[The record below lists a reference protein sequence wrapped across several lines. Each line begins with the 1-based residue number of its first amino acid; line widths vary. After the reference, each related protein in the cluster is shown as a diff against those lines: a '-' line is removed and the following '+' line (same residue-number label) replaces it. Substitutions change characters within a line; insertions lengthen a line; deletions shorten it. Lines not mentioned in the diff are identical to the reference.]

1 MNIDITYYRLYKI
14 IAENRGYC
22 NALSKIV
29 LHKLLNG
36 NIRKIAKYGLTFF
49 LSFGNITLLEF
60 LQ

>member
-1 MNIDITYYRLYKI
+1 MP
-14 IAENRGYC
+14 
-22 NALSKIV
+22 LSKLV
-29 LHKLLNG
+29 LHKLPNG